1 MKLSSLRF
9 YLLISGAILIMLYGI
24 VEAAFVVHTFGFGIL
39 EAANL
44 PSTLKNDLSLLLTL
58 SFLSLLF
65 SLASA
70 VSSGSWPSLLSVL
83 ATVFGIASIASA
95 KFMNFQTIVFLETIG
110 LISVGVLAYGSGLTY
125 EAGAASPTLK
135 FSTVETASIA
145 IFSALTASAT
155 AFTGQFFPSPT
166 GGYTHIGDSV
176 IFIASLIYGPKVGA
190 LVGAIGAV
198 AADLYVGYP
207 RWFISIP
214 AHGLEGFIAGLG
226 KGRKMYV
233 QAALCILGGIV
244 MALIYFYVNVF
255 IKGLGPALIS
265 LFRDV
270 FGQVAVSL
278 IITVIV
284 KPVLSKISPGK
295 I

>member
-1 MKLSSLRF
+1 MRDPKY
-9 YLLISGAILIMLYGI
+9 YLVLLGAVLMTIYG
-24 VEAAFVVHTFGFGIL
+24 VAEATFVIHTTGFKVL
-39 EAANL
+39 DVVNL
-44 PSTLKNDLSLLLTL
+44 PSGLKNDLSLLLTL
-58 SFLSLLF
+58 NLLALLF
-65 SLASA
+65 ALASTVTGGPWQA
-70 VSSGSWPSLLSVL
+70 SLSVL
-83 ATVFGIASIASA
+83 ATIFGIASIVSA
-95 KFMNFQTIVFLETIG
+95 KLMNFQIPVLLEILSLISIG
-110 LISVGVLAYGSGLTY
+110 LLAYGSGLMY
-125 EAGAASPTLK
+125 EVGKATPILR
-135 FSTVETASIA
+135 FSTIETASIA
-145 IFSALTASAT
+145 VFSALTASAT

-176 IFIASLIYGPKVGA
+176 IFIASLMYGPKVGA

-226 KGRKMYV
+226 RGRKMYV
-233 QAALCILGGIV
+233 QILLCLLGGVV
-244 MALIYFYVNVF
+244 MALIYFYVNIF

-278 IITVIV
+278 IITVII
-284 KPVLSKISPGK
+284 KPVLSKISPRK
-295 I
+295 A

>member
-1 MKLSSLRF
+1 MRSLRF
-9 YLLISGAILIMLYGI
+9 YLLISGAVLIMLYGI
-24 VEAAFVVHTFGFGIL
+24 VEAAFVIHTFGFGIL
-39 EAANL
+39 EAVNL
-44 PSTLKNDLSLLLTL
+44 PGALKNDLSLLLTL
-58 SFLSLLF
+58 SFLSLIF

-70 VSSGSWPSLLSVL
+70 VSSGFWASSLSVL
-83 ATVFGIASIASA
+83 AVVFGIASIASV
-95 KFMNFQTIVFLETIG
+95 KLMNFQTLVFLETMG
-110 LISVGVLAYGSGLTY
+110 LISIGVLAYGSGSTY
-125 EAGAASPTLK
+125 ETGAAPPTLK

-176 IFIASLIYGPKVGA
+176 IFIASLIYGSKVGA

-226 KGRKMYV
+226 KSRKMYV
-233 QAALCILGGIV
+233 QVALCLLGGMV
-244 MALIYFYVNVF
+244 MALTYFYVNVF
-255 IKGLGPALIS
+255 IKGFGPALIS

-270 FGQVAVSL
+270 FGQVTVSL

-284 KPVLSKISPGK
+284 KPVLSKISSKK

>member
-1 MKLSSLRF
+1 MGSPRF

-24 VEAAFVVHTFGFGIL
+24 IEAAFVVHTTGFGIL
-39 EAANL
+39 EAVNL
-44 PSTLKNDLSLLLTL
+44 PGTLKNDLSLLLI
-58 SFLSLLF
+58 LSLL
-65 SLASA
+65 SLLLAFASA
-70 VSSGSWPSLLSVL
+70 ITSGFWSSSLSVL
-83 ATVFGIASIASA
+83 AVVFGIASMASV
-95 KFMNFQTIVFLETIG
+95 KLLSLQTSVFLETVG
-110 LISVGVLAYGSGLTY
+110 LVSIGVLAYGSGLTY
-125 EAGAASPTLK
+125 ETGATPPTLK
-135 FSTVETASIA
+135 LSTVETASIA
-145 IFSALTASAT
+145 VFSALTASAT

-176 IFIASLIYGPKVGA
+176 IFIAALVYGPKAGA

-226 KGRKMYV
+226 KGRKMYIQV
-233 QAALCILGGIV
+233 ALCLLGGIV
-244 MALIYFYVNVF
+244 MASTYFYVNVF

-284 KPVLSKISPGK
+284 KPILFKMSSKK

>member
-1 MKLSSLRF
+1 MRGLRS

-24 VEAAFVVHTFGFGIL
+24 IEAAFVVYTAGFGIL
-39 EAANL
+39 EAVNL
-44 PSTLKNDLSLLLTL
+44 PSILKNNLSLLLTL
-58 SFLSLLF
+58 SLLSLL
-65 SLASA
+65 LASA
-70 VSSGSWPSLLSVL
+70 SAISSGFWASLLSVL
-83 ATVFGIASIASA
+83 AVVFGIASMSSV
-95 KFMNFQTIVFLETIG
+95 KLMDLQTLVFLETLG
-110 LISVGVLAYGSGLTY
+110 LISIGLLAYGSGLSY
-125 EAGAASPTLK
+125 EPSATPPTLK
-135 FSTVETASIA
+135 LSTVETASIA

-176 IFIASLIYGPKVGA
+176 IFIAALIYGPKAGA
-190 LVGAIGAV
+190 LIGAIGAV

-214 AHGLEGFIAGLG
+214 AHGLEGFIAGFG
-226 KGRKMYV
+226 KGRRIYI
-233 QAALCILGGIV
+233 QIALCLLGGIV
-244 MALIYFYVNVF
+244 MALTYFYVNVF

-284 KPVLSKISPGK
+284 KPV
-295 I
+295 